1 MLPSS
6 YPYNRSELRAAWAS
20 FASTGD
26 LPRYRLDPAIAR
38 SWCACLG
45 VDLDPKGTPK
55 LTYSEGEGLERRR
68 QASFDLIA
76 VARPFMEDIYQF
88 SGESSMALYLAD
100 ETLCTV
106 DWLGDRAL
114 FERLEGIG
122 LRGGVSLRERRVGT
136 NAAALALN
144 EGIPVQV
151 VGAEHYFEVFQFF
164 TGTAAPVHA
173 STGQML
179 GVLGLVTPE
188 ENSHPHTVGIVMAAA
203 KAIENQ
209 LQADQSLAEA
219 NKHLSELNAS
229 LQAVGKGMVFLD
241 AEGTVTHIN
250 ASAGEKLGISH
261 RLAMGRRFDSLV
273 ELPAEL
279 ATAIAE
285 QRPMEERE
293 VVFDSDDEACTCL
306 LQVDLLRQ
314 GARSSGFVL
323 TLEHTAEAKRLVHRM
338 VGAKAHFTFDDIL
351 GQSVGMRRVLFYG
364 RTIAKCSSPVLLL
377 GESGTGKEFFAQA
390 IHSASDY
397 ADGPFIAF
405 DCGAVPRELM
415 SGELF
420 GYEESRAPSV
430 EEGRP
435 GKLELA
441 EGGTIFFDHVDH
453 LPPNIQASLLGV
465 IDRGEISRLGGS
477 RVIPLDV
484 RFIAT
489 SSNPDLAADVR
500 QGRFR
505 ADFFYRLRAMTLTI
519 PPLRER
525 GNDILLIIAHL
536 MDELGERIGR
546 AVRVSPRAMALLQSY
561 HWPGNIR
568 ELENVLEWAM
578 HMADGSE
585 ITVEHLPQEL
595 RRAVIGGEE
604 KRQVLTLQEAER
616 QAIIRAGQALDGHVS
631 KMAEALGIGRTTL
644 WRKMKAYDLDVE
656 SFKRAESGRVLEAR
670 PG

>member
-6 YPYNRSELRAAWAS
+6 YPYSRSDLRDAWSS
-20 FASTGD
+20 FAVTGD
-26 LPRYRLDPAIAR
+26 FPEYRLDPAVKR
-38 SWCACLG
+38 SWRACLEAG
-45 VDLDPKGTPK
+45 LDPSGMPE
-55 LTYSEGEGLERRR
+55 LTYCEGEGFERRR
-68 QASFDLIA
+68 QASFELIA
-76 VARPFMEDIYQF
+76 VARPFIEDVYQF
-88 SGESSMALYLAD
+88 SGESNMALYLTD

-106 DWLGDRAL
+106 DWLGDSAL
-114 FERLEGIG
+114 FERLEEIG
-122 LRGGVSLRERRVGT
+122 LRAGVNLMEERVGT
-136 NAAALALN
+136 NAAAMALS

-151 VGAEHYFEVFQFF
+151 VGAEHYFEVFHFI

-179 GVLGLVTPE
+179 GVIGLVTPE
-188 ENSHPHTVGIVMAAA
+188 ENSHPHTLGIVMAAA

-219 NKHLSELNAS
+219 NRHLGELNAS
-229 LQAVGKGMVFLD
+229 LQAVGKGMIFLD
-241 AEGTVTHIN
+241 ADGTVTHIN
-250 ASAGEKLGISH
+250 ASAGDMLGISH

-273 ELPAEL
+273 EVPAEL
-279 ATAIAE
+279 ATAIEE
-285 QRPMEERE
+285 QRPMVERE
-293 VVFDSDDEACTCL
+293 VVFDPEGEACTCL

-314 GARSSGFVL
+314 GSRSSGFVL

-351 GQSVGMRRVLFYG
+351 GQSVGMRRVLYYG

-390 IHSASDY
+390 IHSASAY

-405 DCGAVPRELM
+405 DCAAVPRELM

-420 GYEESRAPSV
+420 GYEESRAANV

-441 EGGTIFFDHVDH
+441 DGGTIFFDHVDH

-477 RVIPLDV
+477 RIIPLDV
-484 RFIAT
+484 RFVAA
-489 SSNPDLAADVR
+489 SSNPELAAEVR
-500 QGRFR
+500 EGRFR

-536 MDELGERIGR
+536 LEELAERIGGK
-546 AVRVSPRAMALLQSY
+546 VRVSPRAMALLQSY

-578 HMADGSE
+578 HMSDGSE

-595 RRAVIGGEE
+595 RRAVIGGDD
-604 KRQVLTLQEAER
+604 KQQVLTLQEAER
-616 QAIIRAGQALDGHVS
+616 QAIIRAGQALNGQVT

-644 WRKMKAYDLDVE
+644 WRKMKAYSLEAE
-656 SFKRAESGRVLEAR
+656 SFKGTDGGTALGVR
-670 PG
+670 PN